1 MNKKGQAGNVMSVLL
16 IVVLTGIL
24 LAVFQPTIN
33 DFRLQNIENIDNYPD
48 QYSALMKL
56 FMYGLLPIMWIF
68 YIFLSILI
76 VFVTVNQNG

>member
-33 DFRLQNIENIDNYPD
+33 DFRLENIENIDNYPD

-76 VFVTVNQNG
+76 VFVTVNQGG

>member
-24 LAVFQPTIN
+24 LAVFQPTLN

>member
-1 MNKKGQAGNVMSVLL
+1 LNKKGQAGNVMSVLL

-24 LAVFQPTIN
+24 LAVFQPTLN

>member
-76 VFVTVNQNG
+76 VFVTVNQGG

>member
-1 MNKKGQAGNVMSVLL
+1 MNKKAQAGSVLYVL
-16 IVVLTGIL
+16 LVIILTGVL

-68 YIFLSILI
+68 YIFLS
-76 VFVTVNQNG
+76 VFVLFVSVNQSA

>member
-1 MNKKGQAGNVMSVLL
+1 LNKKGQAGNVMSVLL

-76 VFVTVNQNG
+76 VFVTVNQGG

>member
-24 LAVFQPTIN
+24 LAVFQPTLN

-76 VFVTVNQNG
+76 VFVTVNQGG